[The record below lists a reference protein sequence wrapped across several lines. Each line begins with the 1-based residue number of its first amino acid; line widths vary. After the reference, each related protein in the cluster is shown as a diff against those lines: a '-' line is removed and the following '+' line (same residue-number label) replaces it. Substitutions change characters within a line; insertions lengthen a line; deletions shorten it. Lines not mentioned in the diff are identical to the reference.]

1 MLGGGT
7 FTSQNKVLPG
17 AYINFVSAASASASL
32 SDRGFVAFPLLLDWG
47 KDGEVFTVTQ
57 EEFKKE
63 SLKIFGYPYTSDKLK
78 GLRDLFLYAQTCY
91 FYKLNGG
98 VKAANAYF
106 TAKYKGIR
114 GNSLKTVIA
123 VNADDTA
130 KFDVATYLDTT
141 LVDAQ
146 TVATAE
152 ELVSNDYVDP
162 ITMAT
167 LAVTAGTP
175 LTGGTNGEEVTGIDY
190 QTFLTKIE
198 SYSFNILACPT
209 STAEVIAL
217 FVAFTKRMR
226 NDVGVKFQTIVYRTA
241 DNHEGVINLK
251 NAVTDVS
258 GDFPAHSLIYWLS
271 GREAACAVN
280 GDLTN
285 KVYDGEFTV
294 DTNYSQ
300 LALVAG
306 INAGEL
312 IFHKVGDTV
321 RILNDINSLTTFTE
335 EKNKDFSSNQVIR
348 VLDQVGN
355 DIAALFNIKY
365 LGNIQNNKAGRL
377 SLWND
382 IVTYLNVLVIMG
394 AIEDYDTADIV
405 VAAGNVKDSV
415 VVDCPITPV
424 SAMKKLYMVITVN

>member
-7 FTSQNKVLPG
+7 FVTQNKVLPG
-17 AYINFVSAASASASL
+17 AYINFVSAASASSNL
-32 SDRGFVAFPLLLDWG
+32 SDRGFVAFPLILDWG

-57 EEFKKE
+57 EDFQKN
-63 SLKIFGYPYTSDKLK
+63 SLKLFGYAYTSDKLK
-78 GLRDLFLYAQTCY
+78 GLRDLFKYAQTCY

-106 TAKYKGIR
+106 TAKYKGNR

-123 VNADDTA
+123 VNADDTD

-146 TVATAE
+146 TVATAAD
-152 ELVSNDYVDP
+152 LVANDYVDP
-162 ITMAT
+162 IKTGT
-167 LAVTAGTP
+167 LAITAGTP
-175 LTGGTNGEEVTGIDY
+175 LTGGTNGEAVTGTDY

-198 SYSFNILACPT
+198 SYSFNILACPSDT
-209 STAEVIAL
+209 STVVAL

-226 NDVGVKFQTIVYRTA
+226 DEVGVKFQTIVYRTA
-241 DNHEGVINLK
+241 ADFEGVINLK
-251 NAVTDVS
+251 NAVTDITE
-258 GDFPAHSLIYWLS
+258 GFPAYSLVYWLA

-280 GDLTN
+280 KDLTN

-300 LALVAG
+300 LSLVAG

-321 RILNDINSLTTFTE
+321 RILNDINSLTTFTD
-335 EKNKDFSSNQVIR
+335 EKSRDFSSNQVMR
-348 VLDQVGN
+348 VLDQIGN
-355 DIAALFNIKY
+355 DIAAVFNVKY
-365 LGNIQNNKAGRL
+365 LGNIQNNKTGRIL
-377 SLWND
+377 LWGD
-382 IVTYLNVLVIMG
+382 IVSYLNVLVSLE
-394 AIEDYDTADIV
+394 AIQDYDTGDIV
-405 VAAGNVKDSV
+405 VSAGSAKDSV

-424 SAMKKLYMVITVN
+424 SAMKKLYMVITVS